1 MKPTRLEPLN
11 PSRRLFT
18 RSTTPGL
25 LHHPYVFSGVVATIG
40 TLGLLASIYFN
51 G

>member
-1 MKPTRLEPLN
+1 MKPARLEPLN
-11 PSRRLFT
+11 PSRHLFT

-40 TLGLLASIYFN
+40 TLGLIASVVW